1 VEEKIAEFNRLFSE
15 LKQNRTS
22 VNIYSRKSTIE
33 KVPSGDGEVRS
44 FAKEIGSAETLETDF
59 EVVEQ

>member
-1 VEEKIAEFNRLFSE
+1 MQEKITEFNRLFSE
-15 LKQNRTS
+15 LKQNTS
-22 VNIYSRKSTIE
+22 VNIYSRKATIE

-44 FAKEIGSAETLETDF
+44 FAKDIGSAETLETDF

>member
-1 VEEKIAEFNRLFSE
+1 MEEKIKEFNKLFSE
-15 LKQNRTS
+15 LKQNTS
-22 VNIYSRKSTIE
+22 VNIYSRKATIE

-44 FAKEIGSAETLETDF
+44 FAKDIGSAETLETDF

>member
-1 VEEKIAEFNRLFSE
+1 MFSE

-22 VNIYSRKSTIE
+22 VNIYSRKATIE

-44 FAKEIGSAETLETDF
+44 FAKEIGSVETLETDF

>member
-1 VEEKIAEFNRLFSE
+1 VQEKINEFNRLFSE
-15 LKQNRTS
+15 LKQNTS
-22 VNIYSRKSTIE
+22 ANIYSRKTTIE

-44 FAKEIGSAETLETDF
+44 FAKDIGSAETLETDF